1 MPKTGITPKDVQ
13 VVEVHDCF
21 SANELVTYEALGLC
35 PEGKAGEYIDK
46 NEFTYGGKY
55 VVNPSGGLISKGHP
69 LGATG
74 FAQCAELCWQLRGM
88 ADKRQVQGAKIA
100 LQHNLGLGGAC
111 VLAVYKKYN
120 TAKGNPRPDQTS
132 DPDQLELMEKGQC
145 PHSAGQT
152 KPADGG
158 KCPVSGKEGK
168 CPHSGESKE
177 ETKGSS
183 SNNLKSAKIFN
194 SMGDLLK
201 ANGKNICT
209 KVNAIFNF
217 EVLKAPDDKSPTVY
231 TIDMK
236 NSPGCIKEGRHEKP
250 DATFT
255 MADENILLMHD
266 GKLNP
271 QQAFMQGKMKIKGN
285 MAAAMKFTPDLMAKP
300 KL

>member
-1 MPKTGITPKDVQ
+1 
-13 VVEVHDCF
+13 VHDCF
-21 SANELVTYEALGLC
+21 AANELITYEALGLC

-74 FAQCAELCWQLRGM
+74 LAQCAELCWQLRGM
-88 ADKRQVQGAKIA
+88 AEKRQVQDAKIA
-100 LQHNLGLGGAC
+100 VQHNLGLGGAC
-111 VLAVYKKYN
+111 VLAAYKKYN
-120 TAKGNPRPDQTS
+120 TAKGYSRPDQTS
-132 DPDQLELMEKGQC
+132 DPDKLELIEQ
-145 PHSAGQT
+145 
-152 KPADGG
+152 G
-158 KCPVSGKEGK
+158 KCPYSGKSGDGSK
-168 CPHSGESKE
+168 CPSTGTPSAESKE
-177 ETKGSS
+177 VSKPSPS
-183 SNNLKSAKIFN
+183 NLKSAKIFN

-201 ANGKNICT
+201 ANGKNICA

-217 EVLKAPDDKSPTVY
+217 EVLKAADDKSPTVY

-236 NSPGCIKEGRHEKP
+236 NSPGLIKEGRHEKA

-255 MADENILLMHD
+255 MTDDNILLMAE
-266 GKLNP
+266 GKLNA

-285 MAAAMKFTPDLMAKP
+285 MAAAMKFTPDLLAKP